1 MQLDYDWINIIAN
14 NINFDKLS
22 IIKYY
27 SKYLCET
34 YHNINDKIYN
44 DYPFY
49 NNLGVN
55 NYDDFLEA
63 YKKAYDYLANF
74 HDYYESI
81 IYRHDYMDQN
91 IEIITAFLNNGLNV
105 QEGFNKFIDKLLT
118 FTKYTPIE
126 EKYYDIPNIIELFS
140 NYGAEITFS
149 KEHLINLEKYDK
161 EIVDKVRNFFHL

>member
-1 MQLDYDWINIIAN
+1 MGDN
-14 NINFDKLS
+14 KLS

-27 SKYLCET
+27 SKYLRET

-55 NYDDFLEA
+55 NYDDFLDA
-63 YKKAYDYLANF
+63 YKKAYDYIANI

-81 IYRHDYMDQN
+81 IYRSDYMNQY

-105 QEGFNKFIDKLLT
+105 QEGFNKFIAKLLT

-126 EKYYDIPNIIELFS
+126 EEYYDILNIIELFF

-149 KEHLINLEKYDK
+149 EEHLINLEKHDIK
-161 EIVDKVRNFFHL
+161 TVDKVRGFLSYFSY